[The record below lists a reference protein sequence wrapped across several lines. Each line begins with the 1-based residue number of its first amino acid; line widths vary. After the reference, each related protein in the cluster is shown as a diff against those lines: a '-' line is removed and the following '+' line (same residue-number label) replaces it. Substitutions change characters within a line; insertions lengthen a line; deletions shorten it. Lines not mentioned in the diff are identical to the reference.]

1 MPQANYIN
9 QDELSKIYGI
19 GSMEA
24 LGQGAQQA
32 GLSQLFQQQEGQK
45 NALANRQAELANIFK
60 EQQDPQLLEHQSL
73 QNVGLSNQNVLGGVN
88 ARRAAANEGMQL
100 NEDQRKFALTATD
113 QDLQAAIQHAQGEMN
128 SGDPRRMSEAS
139 KILDFTTAA
148 RAAKAKA
155 AADLLQEQ
163 TQGRNRLA
171 GIGMQTAAQ
180 ERMNQANIEAGKYN
194 KTGKSG
200 SSLLV
205 RLSGMKVPEQLSA
218 LQGILATGVNPDTG
232 QPLSDIERTYF
243 QSSYEQGARTTDA
256 RYAGQGQGLGAR
268 VDETGSV
275 VLANK
280 AAPTVG
286 AGVSPAPST
295 QGPQKGQIYKG
306 HVFLGGDP
314 SNKANWKAQ

>member
-9 QDELSKIYGI
+9 QDELSKIYGT

-73 QNVGLSNQNVLGGVN
+73 QNAGLSNQNVLGGVN

-113 QDLQAAIQHAQGEMN
+113 QDLQAAMQHAQGEMN
-128 SGDPRRMSEAS
+128 SGDPQRMQEAS

-155 AADLLQEQ
+155 AADLIQEQ

-180 ERMNQANIEAGKYN
+180 ERMNQANIDAGKFN
-194 KTGKSG
+194 KAGRSSSG
-200 SSLLV
+200 
-205 RLSGMKVPEQLSA
+205 
-218 LQGILATGVNPDTG
+218 LQGIQEAVQSGKMTAEKAAVALHGAAMFEADPDVKQKYEAMAGQYEQFAMNQRNAQAGGKLDIGAATGMPT
-232 QPLSDIERTYF
+232 QQIAP
-243 QSSYEQGARTTDA
+243 A
-256 RYAGQGQGLGAR
+256 LG
-268 VDETGSV
+268 G
-275 VLANK
+275 
-280 AAPTVG
+280 
-286 AGVSPAPST
+286 GVSPAPST